1 MEYERKKLER
11 TVVLEDDV
19 LDWPS
24 VESYEKGMAQK
35 WPESQR
41 KELHGIA
48 RILNTNVQQ
57 NPRVRQSNMQLFI
70 IAQIFRR
77 IRRAKSA
84 TFIDFR

>member
-48 RILNTNVQQ
+48 RILNTNVQ
-57 NPRVRQSNMQLFI
+57 
-70 IAQIFRR
+70 
-77 IRRAKSA
+77 
-84 TFIDFR
+84 